1 MYSEIVCCIRF
12 ANYFFSASCRT
23 IATSKIDKGLIY
35 ILRIIVLIYS
45 FFDFYLWTVMSPT
58 HQMIITAILVLLCYP
73 SQVTSLTF
81 ASVTQCTETNSI
93 ANRVLVGHAFFTK
106 QSPDIEDCVISC
118 INRDPLCDS
127 TNYYRETK
135 VCEMNDK
142 NAESNPDDLV
152 DYEWAIY
159 MTNSV
164 RLLRCN
170 TSDYECG
177 RQTDICQIKQG
188 GNKCEGKIKPLA

>member
-1 MYSEIVCCIRF
+1 
-12 ANYFFSASCRT
+12 
-23 IATSKIDKGLIY
+23 
-35 ILRIIVLIYS
+35 
-45 FFDFYLWTVMSPT
+45 MSPT
-58 HQMIITAILVLLCYP
+58 HQMIITAMLVLLCYP
-73 SQVTSLTF
+73 SQVTF
-81 ASVTQCTETNSI
+81 ASIAQCTETNSI

-135 VCEMNDK
+135 VCELNDK

-159 MTNSV
+159 MTNNV
-164 RLLRCN
+164 RFLRCN
-170 TSDYECG
+170 NFDYECE

-188 GNKCEGKIKPLA
+188 GNKCEGKNQTAIGFEKNTHANFVIQSDVKSNRQSRDTFPALYVSCMHCFEF